1 MRKVNNYQ
9 KFIIII
15 GIIIVLFVGAL
26 ALVDFQKQEE
36 IKQAKV
42 NYEAASINLI
52 KASINVYYAFDG
64 KYPYNMQTL
73 IKRLKELGVKDSRA
87 SKLAEQMEKSIKD
100 LSSLKYSVRGDGKAY
115 KITYT
120 NSGGE
125 EKTIEGNYET
135 DYQDR

>member
-1 MRKVNNYQ
+1 MVKNYQ

-15 GIIIVLFVGAL
+15 GIIIVLLVGG
-26 ALVDFQKQEE
+26 LVFFEFQRQEE

-42 NYEAASINLI
+42 NYETASINLI

-73 IKRLKELGVKDSRA
+73 IERLKELGIKDNRA
-87 SKLAEQMEKSIKD
+87 SKLAEQLDKSIKD
-100 LSSLKYSVRGDGKAY
+100 LPNLKYSVRGDEKAY

-120 NSGGE
+120 NSKGE
-125 EKTIEGNYET
+125 EKTIEANYEA
-135 DYQDR
+135 DFQDR